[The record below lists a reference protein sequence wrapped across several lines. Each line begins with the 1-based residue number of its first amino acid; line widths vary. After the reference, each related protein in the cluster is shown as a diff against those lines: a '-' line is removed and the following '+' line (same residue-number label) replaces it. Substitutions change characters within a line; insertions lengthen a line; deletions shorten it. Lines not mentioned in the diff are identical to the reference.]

1 MQLYFLIGVLIF
13 GCCTAYHN
21 YVPPGSGAPCSP
33 PPGYVRRTCRT
44 LRKLSE
50 TSEVLPAIIY
60 GCVYVYMYINISN
73 NDKCFNRNARLIR
86 PAFNSIYLQ
95 LCTVEKSVKFYS
107 NYFITIFL

>member
-86 PAFNSIYLQ
+86 PAFTLYACNFVL
-95 LCTVEKSVKFYS
+95 
-107 NYFITIFL
+107 